1 MDTCMTMRMR
11 HKELH
16 TFYVNVLEITVLI
29 INKLTAVGNLENLLF
44 RTLGFVVGGMAT
56 CF

>member
-1 MDTCMTMRMR
+1 MTMRMR
-11 HKELH
+11 DKELH

-29 INKLTAVGNLENLLF
+29 INKLTVLGNLENLLF
-44 RTLGFVVGGMAT
+44 RALGFVVGGMAT